1 MTFEELWKQVQGLP
15 DTAMIQV
22 PEVLK
27 EDTKKKLSRKTPEDV
42 AEIVRQAVT
51 EIDHGSVEPLD
62 MLVKKRL

>member
-15 DTAMIQV
+15 DTAKLQV
-22 PEVLK
+22 PGTLK
-27 EDTKKKLSRKTPEDV
+27 EDTKSRLARKTPEDV

>member
-1 MTFEELWKQVQGLP
+1 MTFDEMWDQVQGLP

-62 MLVKKRL
+62 MLVKRRL